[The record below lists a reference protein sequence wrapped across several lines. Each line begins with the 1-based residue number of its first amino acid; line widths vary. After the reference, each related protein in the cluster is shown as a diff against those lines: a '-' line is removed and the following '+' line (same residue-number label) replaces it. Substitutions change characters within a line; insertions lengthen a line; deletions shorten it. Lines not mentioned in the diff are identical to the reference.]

1 MWKGRLSFLCAL
13 AYVAGCLLCE
23 LVPVPPLAALAS
35 FSISILLSCL
45 TAIRS
50 HSSRCPSTF
59 LLPCLLSLLL
69 ASGAVN
75 ATLCRPSSR
84 LLQYCGR
91 EADICG
97 IVTGKGHSSKGKP
110 RLEIRVGRE
119 KIYLYVG
126 PSSDNAQSSSSCD
139 NPSAIAGLWDTVRCR
154 IQVRP
159 AENFSNDFD
168 YVAFLARKGIF
179 VTTYLPESEVF
190 VSQRAMHTRIGTFA
204 RKAASHEFSIPI
216 LQGDEMATLKSLL
229 VGDKEGLSSELKDSY
244 MRSGAMHLLAVS
256 GLHVGIIYLILC
268 KLLAL
273 IPGNGKRMGRCKS
286 ALAILALC
294 FYSWVCG
301 MAPSVCRAVLMA
313 TIYEA
318 GRCIESRENSLGA
331 ISASAILICAFS
343 PAAPVSVSFQL
354 SFCAVLGIRLVYPW
368 LSKLFKS
375 RSKLLSYAWQ
385 VAAMSIACQVG
396 TAPVTWYH
404 FKMFPKNFLL
414 TNLVAIPLV
423 TVIMYSILPAVT
435 IAAIPFTDDYSLK
448 ILRYLICLL
457 NNFIKIVGDI

>member
-1 MWKGRLSFLCAL
+1 MWKGRLIFLCAL

-23 LVPVPPLAALAS
+23 LVPVPPIAALAA
-35 FSISILLSCL
+35 FSVSILLSCL
-45 TAIRS
+45 FALRS
-50 HSSRCPSTF
+50 HSSHSPSHF

-75 ATLCRPSSR
+75 ATLCRPSSA
-84 LLQYCGR
+84 LLRFSGQ

-97 IVTGKGHSSKGKP
+97 IVTAKSLSSKGKP
-110 RLEIRVGRE
+110 RLELRVGNE
-119 KIYLYVG
+119 SIYLYVG
-126 PSSDNAQSSSSCD
+126 STGKSPAE
-139 NPSAIAGLWDTVRCR
+139 LWDTVRCR
-154 IQVRP
+154 ILIRP
-159 AENFSNDFD
+159 AENFSTDFD
-168 YVAFLARKGIF
+168 YVSFLARKGIF
-179 VTTYLPESEVF
+179 VTAYSPESRVF
-190 VSQRAMHTRIGTFA
+190 VSHRAMRTGIGKLI
-204 RKAASHEFSIPI
+204 RRAAAHEFKLPM
-216 LQGDEMATLKSLL
+216 LEGDEMATLKSLL
-229 VGDKEGLSSELKDSY
+229 VGDKEGLSSELKESY
-244 MRSGAMHLLAVS
+244 RRSGAMHLLAVS
-256 GLHVGIIYLILC
+256 GLHVGIIYLIIC
-268 KLLAL
+268 RILAF
-273 IPGNGKRMGRCKS
+273 IPGNGKRMKRLKS
-286 ALAILALC
+286 SVAILALC
-294 FYSWVCG
+294 LYAWICG

-313 TIYEA
+313 AIYEA

-331 ISASAILICAFS
+331 ISASAILICVFS

-435 IAAIPFTDDYSLK
+435 IAAVPFTDDFSLK
-448 ILRYLICLL
+448 ILRYLIYLL

>member
-1 MWKGRLSFLCAL
+1 MWKGRLIFLCAL

-23 LVPVPPLAALAS
+23 LVPVPPLASLVS
-35 FSISILLSCL
+35 FSVSILLSCL
-45 TAIRS
+45 AAIRS
-50 HSSRCPSTF
+50 HSNGRPSPL
-59 LLPCLLSLLL
+59 LLPCLLCLLL
-69 ASGAVN
+69 ASGAAN

-84 LLQYCGR
+84 LLQFCGR

-126 PSSDNAQSSSSCD
+126 PPGDGTSSSSSCD
-139 NPSAIAGLWDTVRCR
+139 NSQAIAGLWDTVRCR

-159 AENFSNDFD
+159 AVNFSNDFD

-179 VTTYLPESEVF
+179 VTAYSPESRIF
-190 VSQRAMHTRIGTFA
+190 VSRRAMRTRIGKLM
-204 RKAASHEFSIPI
+204 RKAVAHEFKLPM
-216 LQGDEMATLKSLL
+216 LEGDEMATLKSLL
-229 VGDKEGLSSELKDSY
+229 VGDKEGLSSELKESY
-244 MRSGAMHLLAVS
+244 RRSGAMHLLAVS

-273 IPGNGKRMGRCKS
+273 IPGNGKKMRRCKS
-286 ALAILALC
+286 ALAILVLC
-294 FYSWVCG
+294 LYAWICG
-301 MAPSVCRAVLMA
+301 MAPSVCRAVMMA
-313 TIYEA
+313 AIYEA

-331 ISASAILICAFS
+331 ISASAILICIFS

-368 LSKLFKS
+368 LSKLLKS

-385 VAAMSIACQVG
+385 VAAMSIACQIG

-435 IAAIPFTDDYSLK
+435 IAVVPFTDDYSLK
-448 ILRYLICLL
+448 ILRYLIYLL